1 MHLTYGPY
9 FKFYLLPSFSFTL
22 DTFPVYKGM
31 PYLCLDCLI
40 VLCFSSH
47 HGYLCLGLGS
57 NACDCTCVLT
67 WIDHCLV
74 NNSSMMVLHCGHTFL
89 RTIDLYWTPLHA
101 LQYYTVGIPFWT
113 WSQSSQ
119 FDGKLRDHVYV
130 CVTERYTENIAYE
143 ENGWLSRGK
152 FMTLLT
158 FEVNSFRENGFQFYC
173 IFCALATDTS
183 HWMPKDA
190 IRQNRENR
198 HTHADTQ
205 DNYCNPRHACMPRVN

>member
-1 MHLTYGPY
+1 MHLTYGPD

-22 DTFPVYKGM
+22 DTSLIYKGM

-40 VLCFSSH
+40 VPCFSSH
-47 HGYLCLGLGS
+47 RGYLCLGLGS

-67 WIDHCLV
+67 CCLV

-152 FMTLLT
+152 FITLLT
-158 FEVNSFRENGFQFYC
+158 FEVSSFRENKVSSNSD
-173 IFCALATDTS
+173 LATLWARGHRSEGVFPSGTVVCYVFGTFVS
-183 HWMPKDA
+183 KKGSPHC
-190 IRQNRENR
+190 I
-198 HTHADTQ
+198 
-205 DNYCNPRHACMPRVN
+205 CLVS